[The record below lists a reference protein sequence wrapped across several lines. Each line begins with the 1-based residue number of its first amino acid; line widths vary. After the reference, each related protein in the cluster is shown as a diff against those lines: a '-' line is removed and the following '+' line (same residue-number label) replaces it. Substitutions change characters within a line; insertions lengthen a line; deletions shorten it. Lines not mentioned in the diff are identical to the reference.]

1 MDLSNNQSWW
11 LQSLPLNIDL
21 CTVWQGVLDF
31 IRRKT
36 LHVSYGTTGKADF
49 HTDWEAEWRVRVRV
63 ARSPSTAAVSLTTNV
78 VFRLVE
84 TAHQVMALGFEQTKE
99 LQFPRISSVVLLRPV
114 VERPGALTWASKFSI
129 R

>member
-1 MDLSNNQSWW
+1 
-11 LQSLPLNIDL
+11 
-21 CTVWQGVLDF
+21 
-31 IRRKT
+31 
-36 LHVSYGTTGKADF
+36 
-49 HTDWEAEWRVRVRV
+49 VRV

-84 TAHQVMALGFEQTKE
+84 TVHQVTALGFEQTKE